1 MKRKYRLVALFGHL
15 CHYCCCCCWISGLF
29 PILNTLYR
37 KDQWTNYLFE
47 KHYNLIACLSIFLG
61 KYLLWPLKTGDKS
74 VSGKFLMRASISFL
88 SFADSFFFMV
98 FILSQVSLHICYNHL
113 YFGAYFY
120 KIVVFCWIFFI
131 FWYFFSHSTHIC
143 YNHLRLCPA
152 SIWINVVISINTVS
166 PFFQISIFWHSFNC
180 VCWICNDN

>member
-1 MKRKYRLVALFGHL
+1 MLTV
-15 CHYCCCCCWISGLF
+15 
-29 PILNTLYR
+29 
-37 KDQWTNYLFE
+37 
-47 KHYNLIACLSIFLG
+47 
-61 KYLLWPLKTGDKS
+61 
-74 VSGKFLMRASISFL
+74 
-88 SFADSFFFMV
+88 FFMV

-113 YFGAYFY
+113 YVGAYFY

-180 VCWICNDN
+180 VWWICNDKLMLIEWNIYLCLQLHVLLFFACCSRIFMMNCAEMVCFLVKLTQGITPQKNCAWMNLLKFCKNQSTKGLNQNISYQVNCHW